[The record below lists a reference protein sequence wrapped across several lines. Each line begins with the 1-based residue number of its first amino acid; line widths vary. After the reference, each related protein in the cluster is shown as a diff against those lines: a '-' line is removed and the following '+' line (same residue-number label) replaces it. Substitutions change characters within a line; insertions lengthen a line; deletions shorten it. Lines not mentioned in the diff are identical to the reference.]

1 MSRRVQRA
9 EHADDGEDQY
19 TQGDLDE
26 NVARQSARRIA
37 LRLS

>member
-9 EHADDGEDQY
+9 EHADDGEDHD

-26 NVARQSARRIA
+26 NVARQSAQRIA
-37 LRLS
+37 LRLP